1 MSDFPLTGRFLH
13 ALERAHHWH
22 AGQYRKVPKDET
34 ATVPYLS
41 HLLGV
46 ASIALEFGASEDEAI
61 AALLHDALEDGP
73 ENIQTD
79 VARRGETREELRR
92 VIRQEFGEQ
101 VEKLVSGAT
110 EETAL
115 VEGKKAPWSERK
127 IAYLR
132 RLIDTEH
139 VEGAASLLVSASD
152 KLHNARAILADVLAF
167 GDSPESRVAFFERFS
182 AGQEGTLQYY
192 RLLVSAYRHAPGAQG
207 RPRLQALFAELDRT
221 VTALEQA
228 CGAHEEKVI
237 AAAPLKEFNQN
248 HLTPTKFN

>member
-1 MSDFPLTGRFLH
+1 MPDFPLTDRFLH

-22 AGQYRKVPKDET
+22 AGQYRKVPVCET

-46 ASIALEFGASEDEAI
+46 ASIALEFGATEDEAI

-101 VEKLVSGAT
+101 VERLVVGAT
-110 EETAL
+110 EDTAL
-115 VEGKKAPWSERK
+115 IEGRKAPWPERK
-127 IAYLR
+127 KAYLQK
-132 RLIDTEH
+132 LIRTENP
-139 VEGAASLLVSASD
+139 ESAASLLVSAAD
-152 KLHNARAILADVLAF
+152 KLHNARAILADVLTF
-167 GDSPESRVAFFERFS
+167 GATPQSRAPFFDRFN
-182 AGQEGTLQYY
+182 AGQAGTLQYY
-192 RLLVSAYRHAPGAQG
+192 RLLVRAYRRAPGAQG
-207 RPRLQALFAELDRT
+207 QPRLQALIGELDRT

-228 CGAHEEKVI
+228 YGVGEEHVV
-237 AAAPLKEFNQN
+237 ALPL
-248 HLTPTKFN
+248 LRDALPD